1 MRRYKIFQLTV
12 GLLLTIVLFS
22 AAGAQ
27 RASVKNQAPIKP
39 KTVPQRQS
47 TSSDDSWW
55 AAQRSLEA
63 AIQQLEKYLQ
73 QSPTGRHAPTARQQ
87 LAALRSLS
95 ITQLQAEWVPMRSL
109 PLSDVP
115 LWRVADVEQLSDRTR
130 TVIEIKCGSER
141 EDCSLKPF
149 QKYVLL
155 LLGAG
160 ELYPMLEAKP
170 LPADIRYTRD
180 GTALLSAGRTVS
192 VIVDFA
198 PLRPMVSGGQVQFRD
213 ANDAVPAKFSLI
225 RKP

>member
-1 MRRYKIFQLTV
+1 
-12 GLLLTIVLFS
+12 
-22 AAGAQ
+22 
-27 RASVKNQAPIKP
+27 
-39 KTVPQRQS
+39 
-47 TSSDDSWW
+47 
-55 AAQRSLEA
+55 
-63 AIQQLEKYLQ
+63 
-73 QSPTGRHAPTARQQ
+73 
-87 LAALRSLS
+87 
-95 ITQLQAEWVPMRSL
+95 MRSL

-115 LWRVADVEQLSDRTR
+115 VWRVADIEQLADRTR
-130 TVIEIKCGSER
+130 TVIEVKCGSER

-149 QKYVLL
+149 QQHALI

-160 ELYPMLEAKP
+160 DLYPMLEAKP

-198 PLRPMVSGGQVQFRD
+198 PVRPTVSGGQIQFRD